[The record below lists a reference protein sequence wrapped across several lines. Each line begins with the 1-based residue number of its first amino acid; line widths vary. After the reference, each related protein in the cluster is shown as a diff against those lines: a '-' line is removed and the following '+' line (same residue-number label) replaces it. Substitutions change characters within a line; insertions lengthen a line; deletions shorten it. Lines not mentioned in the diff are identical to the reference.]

1 MVSGRTVLLTGAL
14 ALVAYHFRGS
24 LGFEAEPES
33 SNGFQTIVDRIK
45 AKFSPSQL
53 EEVDRQRTG
62 MTVDLVPVQYDPS
75 SSYAGH
81 LAFDKTTT
89 YVNDSP
95 YGGGV
100 SDVMISVENPYNYN
114 LSAEDFTTFNA
125 MAPGQELIPSPIA
138 QLKPSIPTSKDD
150 CCRPT
155 QTYGLDLTQPFMT
168 PAGDGSRIGLSSPN
182 GKTYS
187 GTLDPDANDSY
198 TDSSKTLSLAQWR
211 SEGMVDVVNDFTV
224 RFRPYVGTEKML
236 RRV

>member
-1 MVSGRTVLLTGAL
+1 MVSRRTVLFTGAL
-14 ALVAYHFRGS
+14 ALVAYHFRDS
-24 LGFEAEPES
+24 LGFSADGETS
-33 SNGFQTIVDRIK
+33 SSTDSIIERIK
-45 AKFSPSQL
+45 ARFAPSQL
-53 EEVDRQRTG
+53 EEIDRQRTG

-89 YVNDSP
+89 YVNNSP

-100 SDVMISVENPYNYN
+100 SDVKIGVESPYGGV

-125 MAPGQELIPSPIA
+125 MAPGQELIPQPIA
-138 QLKPSIPTSKDD
+138 QLKPSQPTSKDV
-150 CCRPT
+150 CCRPVES
-155 QTYGLDLTQPFMT
+155 YGLDLSQPFAL
-168 PAGDGSRIGLSSPN
+168 PSGDGSRLGLAQTQ

-198 TDSSKTLSLAQWR
+198 TDGSRTMSLAQWR
-211 SEGMVDVVNDFTV
+211 SDGMVDVVNDFTV
-224 RFRPYVGTEKML
+224 LFRPYMGTEKML

>member
-14 ALVAYHFRGS
+14 ALMTYHFRGS
-24 LGFEAEPES
+24 LGFEAEQES

-100 SDVMISVENPYNYN
+100 SDVMIGVENPYTYN

-150 CCRPT
+150 CCRPI
-155 QTYGLDLTQPFMT
+155 QTYGLDLSQTFMT

-198 TDSSKTLSLAQWR
+198 TDGSKTLSLAQWR

-224 RFRPYVGTEKML
+224 MFRPYVGTEKML